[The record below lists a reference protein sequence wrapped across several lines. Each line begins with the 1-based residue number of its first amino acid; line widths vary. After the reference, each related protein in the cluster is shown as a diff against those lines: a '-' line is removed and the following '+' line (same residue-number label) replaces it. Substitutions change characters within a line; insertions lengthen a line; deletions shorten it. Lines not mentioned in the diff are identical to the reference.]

1 MIHKVWHCDIS
12 SLALHSKSLGY
23 FGTLIARLAKQSS
36 ENSNAHA
43 GTVKDARG
51 SLAAQLKSLQRSAK
65 ASGLTFAIQVHLL
78 PYPNKLESACSR
90 CLLEQQKLGEH

>member
-1 MIHKVWHCDIS
+1 MTHKVWHCDFS

-36 ENSNAHA
+36 EDSHVHA

-51 SLAAQLKSLQRSAK
+51 SLSAQLKSLQRSVK
-65 ASGLTFAIQVHLL
+65 AFGLTFAIQVHLL
-78 PYPNKLESACSR
+78 PHPIKV
-90 CLLEQQKLGEH
+90 

>member
-12 SLALHSKSLGY
+12 SLALHSKSLGC
-23 FGTLIARLAKQSS
+23 FGTLIACLAKQTS
-36 ENSNAHA
+36 EDSHVHA

-51 SLAAQLKSLQRSAK
+51 SLAARLKSLQLSEK

-78 PYPNKLESACSR
+78 PYPNKF
-90 CLLEQQKLGEH
+90 

>member
-23 FGTLIARLAKQSS
+23 FGTLVAPLAKQSS
-36 ENSNAHA
+36 EDSNVHA

-51 SLAAQLKSLQRSAK
+51 SLAARLKSLQQSAK
-65 ASGLTFAIQVHLL
+65 ASGLIFAIQVHLL
-78 PYPNKLESACSR
+78 LYPKKL
-90 CLLEQQKLGEH
+90 